1 VLCIYSRT
9 TVSQIPGTYLNR
21 KLSHLMSGD
30 QQEVQTAWNTKSAT
44 YYGGPYW
51 PGSSGATEEKIVR
64 RRVNPQPYFFIPTLF

>member
-1 VLCIYSRT
+1 
-9 TVSQIPGTYLNR
+9 
-21 KLSHLMSGD
+21 MSGD

-51 PGSSGATEEKIVR
+51 PGSSGGTEEKIVR